1 MNIVLITVASIVCI
15 AAAAWGASRL
25 LRLPLCPIC
34 TGVAGTWLWMLV
46 ARHLGFAVDTSM
58 LSVLLG
64 GSAVGIAY
72 QLEKRLAGA
81 RSALLWKTLFIPA
94 GFAAAY
100 GLAQAQ
106 WALLAIALLVL
117 LLLTAYFLWP
127 QGGATPPSS
136 AVRDLEDKM
145 KNCC

>member
-1 MNIVLITVASIVCI
+1 MTIVITTIASILAI
-15 AAAAWGASRL
+15 AALAWAASRL

-46 ARHLGFAVDTSM
+46 ARHYGVAVDAAM
-58 LSVLLG
+58 LSILLG
-64 GSAVGIAY
+64 GSVVGIAY

-81 RSALLWKTLFIPA
+81 RSPLLWKTLFIPV

-100 GLAQAQ
+100 GLAVAQ
-106 WALLAIALLVL
+106 WVLLAAALVVL

-127 QGGATPPSS
+127 QKSATTSS
-136 AVRDLEDKM
+136 TAVQDLENKM